1 LDDEKSKHG
10 GRLFVWLCKKVL
22 GPESLRS
29 WAEAGETHS
38 KSLTNSREECNE
50 YDLIALP
57 CF

>member
-1 LDDEKSKHG
+1 MMKSQNMAVLALQ
-10 GRLFVWLCKKVL
+10 RKVL
-22 GPESLRS
+22 VQNLSLHS
-29 WAEAGETHS
+29 WAEADETHS